1 MVRIFYFLIILGNV
15 LSQKPYHGAE
25 YRTVE
30 PFLYGRFEA
39 RMKTASGSG
48 VVSSFFSIRDFWAEG
63 LGDP

>member
-1 MVRIFYFLIILGNV
+1 LGNV